1 MRVEYL
7 QMIKSMVVDLEVD
20 ATLGDG
26 FNYYCFFFS
35 QKQLGFIKSYLTL
48 FWKNTANG
56 WGFENTCTLS
66 RK

>member
-26 FNYYCFFFS
+26 LIIIVSFFH
-35 QKQLGFIKSYLTL
+35 
-48 FWKNTANG
+48 KNN
-56 WGFENTCTLS
+56 
-66 RK
+66 

>member
-48 FWKNTANG
+48 FLEKYCKWVG
-56 WGFENTCTLS
+56 I
-66 RK
+66 